1 MRMHLK
7 NKKRKLVLKRK
18 IIIILIIILIFIIY
32 LVSKNASYYYLNYS
46 ERKAK
51 DIIDYATDSG
61 ITEDSLKLIKNKDLY
76 KITKNTSGEIE
87 MIDYDS
93 YLVNLFLKNVS
104 DNISNALRK
113 GNNSKVAF
121 YIPVGSIFKNP
132 ILNSKGPKIPVRME
146 AIGSVTTS
154 IETKI
159 TEYGINNC
167 LIEMYLHVE
176 SKQKVMLPVI
186 SETIVVENDFPIS
199 YKIIKGVVPTYYGD
213 VISKSSGIVTTP
225 IE

>member
-7 NKKRKLVLKRK
+7 RKKRKIVLKGK
-18 IIIILIIILIFIIY
+18 IIIILLIILIFIIY
-32 LVSKNASYYYLNYS
+32 LVSKNAGYYYLNYS
-46 ERKAK
+46 EKKAK
-51 DIIDYATDSG
+51 DIIDYATDCS
-61 ITEDSLKLIKNKDLY
+61 ITEESLKLIKNKDLY
-76 KITKNTSGEIE
+76 QITKNKSGEIE

-93 YLVNLFLKNVS
+93 YLVNLLLK
-104 DNISNALRK
+104 NISNNISKALKK
-113 GNNSKVAF
+113 GNESQVAF

-132 ILNSKGPKIPVRME
+132 ILNSKGPKIPVKME
-146 AIGSVTTS
+146 TIGSVTTS

-167 LIEMYLHVE
+167 LIEMYIHVV
-176 SKQKVMLPVI
+176 SSQKVMLPVI
-186 SETIVVENDFPIS
+186 SKTIVIENDFPIS

-213 VISKSSGIVTTP
+213 VIRKSSGIVTTP